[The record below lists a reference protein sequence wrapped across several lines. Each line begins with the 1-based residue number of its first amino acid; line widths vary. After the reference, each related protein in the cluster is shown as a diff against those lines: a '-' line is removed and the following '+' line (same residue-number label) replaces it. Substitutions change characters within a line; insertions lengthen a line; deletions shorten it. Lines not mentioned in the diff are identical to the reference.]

1 MNPETIMSF
10 IDHLLFLIIAIV
22 YPISS
27 YFSYMRLLRRVDAGE
42 TIDRKKLFLETA
54 AGHWTLFGITMAL
67 WIGADR
73 SWESLGFGWQ
83 IDKLFFA
90 GVALTL
96 LVIAFLWGQA
106 RQVSNSNAED
116 LSRFRQQFGRADLLI
131 PRNGNELGRFYG
143 LALTAGIVEEVLW
156 RGFLIWY
163 LGYFMPLWAAALLS
177 TVGFGVAHS
186 YQGIANVPKITLVGA
201 IFTGIFLLTG
211 SLWIPMI
218 LHTIVDVVQGKLGYE
233 VVRLTDE
240 NDIATDDAAVLGT

>member
-1 MNPETIMSF
+1 MTF
-10 IDHLLFLIIAIV
+10 IDHLLFLIIAII

-27 YFSYMRLLRRVDAGE
+27 YVGYKQLLRRVAAGE
-42 TIDRKKLFLETA
+42 QIDRKKLYIQTA
-54 AGHWTLFGITMAL
+54 VGHWALFGATLAL

-73 SWESLGFGWQ
+73 LWESLGFGWQ
-83 IDKLFFA
+83 IDTLFIGGA
-90 GVALTL
+90 ALTL
-96 LVIAFLWGQA
+96 VVIAFLWGQA
-106 RQVSNSNAED
+106 RQVSNSTAED
-116 LSRFRQQFGRADLLI
+116 LARFRQQFGKADLLV

-163 LGYFMPLWAAALLS
+163 LAYFMPLWAAALLS
-177 TVGFGVAHS
+177 TVGFGLAHS

-201 IFTGIFLLTG
+201 IFTGIYLLTG

-218 LHTIVDVVQGKLGYE
+218 LHTVVDVVQGKLGYE

-240 NDIATDDAAVLGT
+240 NDIATDDAAVMGT

>member
-1 MNPETIMSF
+1 MTF

-22 YPISS
+22 FPISS
-27 YFSYMRLLRRVDAGE
+27 YFSYMALLRRVDAGE
-42 TIDRKKLFLETA
+42 QVDRTKLYMQTA
-54 AGHWTLFGITMAL
+54 AGHWVLFGATMAL

-73 SWESLGFGWQ
+73 SWEALGFGWQ
-83 IDKLFFA
+83 TDKLFFA

-96 LVIAFLWGQA
+96 VVIGFLWGQA
-106 RQVSNSNAED
+106 RQVSNSNAKD
-116 LSRFRQQFGRADLLI
+116 LARFRQQFGRADLLV

-163 LGYFMPLWAAALLS
+163 LGYFMPLWAAAVLS

-186 YQGIANVPKITLVGA
+186 YQGVANVPKITIVGA
-201 IFTGIFLLTG
+201 AFTGIYLLTG

-218 LHTIVDVVQGKLGYE
+218 LHTVIDVIQGKLGYE
-233 VVRLTDE
+233 VVRLTND
-240 NDIATDDAAVLGT
+240 NDIAENDAAVLET